1 MLSTQSSIQGKGNES
16 STATAFN
23 STKSVQNCEEPSDF
37 GANKQEEL
45 LTLYCRSGL
54 NQIRCSLLH
63 YFLPHCLML
72 LQTLRPSSSTVQP
85 NETQGTDAAAILCSE
100 QSPDNP
106 PGVKKQYTLKSTG
119 TGSQP
124 QSMEVEQVAPAP
136 LPQFSYISFQTQAKN
151 NVSGSGHSLW

>member
-16 STATAFN
+16 NTATAFN
-23 STKSVQNCEEPSDF
+23 STQSVQNCEEPSDF

-85 NETQGTDAAAILCSE
+85 NQTQGTDAAATLRTISRHSPWSE
-100 QSPDNP
+100 KTVHIKVNRNWF
-106 PGVKKQYTLKSTG
+106 
-119 TGSQP
+119 
-124 QSMEVEQVAPAP
+124 PA
-136 LPQFSYISFQTQAKN
+136 LVY
-151 NVSGSGHSLW
+151 GSGAGGTCSTSTI